1 MYEYTIFY
9 VFPHSHTQ
17 TFSFYGFYSWLPLTL
32 CIFVAME
39 PIRNKVKESGLVQ
52 LDLADLLP
60 KEPSLSLDL
69 STQLWQ
75 GFVLKEKDFRAWVL
89 ANDWSVYA
97 HQTVRI
103 HCATEAI
110 IPTWAYML
118 VASALQPFT
127 TVVIAGDERAMEHF
141 LINKALI
148 NLDKDSLIDQRV
160 IVKGCANLLDQ
171 EYALTQLVLTLKP
184 IVKSL
189 MFGEPCSTV
198 PIFKR

>member
-9 VFPHSHTQ
+9 VFPHLHTH

-32 CIFVAME
+32 CNFVAME
-39 PIRNKVKESGLVQ
+39 PIRNKVKESGLIQ

-60 KEPSLSLDL
+60 KEPYGSLDL

-75 GFVLKEKDFRAWVL
+75 GFVLKEKEFRAWIL
-89 ANDWSVYA
+89 TKDWSVFA
-97 HQTVRI
+97 HQPVRI
-103 HCATEAI
+103 YCATEAI

-118 VASALQPFT
+118 VAAALEPYT
-127 TVVIAGDERAMEHF
+127 AEVIAGDEQAMEHF
-141 LINKALI
+141 LINKALN
-148 NLDKDSLIDQRV
+148 NLDKDSLSGQRV